1 MSLVENIQKLCESSG
16 ISISALQKELSF
28 SSGSI
33 YKWDKNSPSVDKLC
47 MVADY
52 FNVSVDYLL
61 GRELITKEEYL
72 AKKPDH
78 NKYILLG
85 EMAMEKGLP
94 VEVLE
99 KLIDLYAKK

>member
-1 MSLVENIQKLCESSG
+1 MSLVENIQKLCESKG
-16 ISISALQKELSF
+16 ISVSILQKELGF

-47 MVADY
+47 LVADY

-72 AKKPDH
+72 KNKPDH
-78 NKYILLG
+78 KKYILLG
-85 EMAMEKGLP
+85 EKAMGKGLP
-94 VEVLE
+94 VEVLA
-99 KLIDLYAKK
+99 KLIDLYAEK